1 MPLGTKSGVSLSRK
15 RRGAMLET
23 KIRAELQTK
32 PILLMTHLVLGYP
45 SFEENEKVI
54 GAMAQAGVELVEL
67 QIPFSE
73 PSADG
78 PVIALANAQSLKGGT
93 KVDQCL
99 AFAKEVAHAFP
110 RINFLFMTYLNL

>member
-1 MPLGTKSGVSLSRK
+1 
-15 RRGAMLET
+15 MLQANLEAA
-23 KIRAELQTK
+23 KQKA

-45 SFEENEKVI
+45 SFEENRAAI
-54 GAMAQAGVELVEL
+54 AAMDQAGVELVEL

-110 RINFLFMTYLNL
+110 RINFLFMTYLNLCY